1 MKWLEKIRLIF
12 KTKDLRNRILFILF
26 IFFIFRMLSNIPVL
40 GVDVEKLKETFERFR
55 ALGLYSIFTGGSLD
69 HISIIMLGIGPYIT
83 AVIILQLLT
92 MIFPSLEEMY
102 KEGGEEGR
110 QKFNQ
115 YGRILSIPL
124 AMLQAF
130 GMLKLFQREG
140 LISAI
145 SPLTF
150 ISSILTITAGSIFLM
165 WLGELITEYG
175 IGDGISLLIF
185 AGIIARTPVNVL
197 EAIRNISLGQSNF
210 YSYLVFLFLSL
221 LIISGVVLITESKRD
236 IPISYTKR
244 VRGFKIYGGTST
256 YLPMNV
262 NPAGVMPI
270 IFALSILTFPSMITN
285 LLGEQ
290 KGILGFFAK
299 SIEVFF
305 KNPWAY
311 GSSYFLLVCIFTYF
325 YTAIT
330 FDPKTISEN
339 LQKTGAFIP
348 GIRPGKSTSDHLK
361 FVLNRV
367 LLIGAIFLGIVA
379 ILPEVI
385 ARLTKIGQFSFLI
398 GGTSLLIVVGVVL
411 DLVRNIN
418 TELEMR
424 EYEKI

>member
-1 MKWLEKIRLIF
+1 MKWQEKLMLIF
-12 KTKDLRNRILFILF
+12 KTKELRRKILFV
-26 IFFIFRMLSNIPVL
+26 IFVFFVFRLLSNIPVL
-40 GVDVEKLKETFERFR
+40 GVNVEKLKETFERFR

-69 HISIIMLGIGPYIT
+69 HISIIMLGVGPYIT

-92 MIFPSLEEMY
+92 MIIPSLEEMY

-115 YGRILSIPL
+115 YGRILSVPL

-130 GMLKLFQREG
+130 GMLRLFQREG
-140 LISAI
+140 IISAI
-145 SPLTF
+145 SPLTLF
-150 ISSILTITAGSIFLM
+150 SSILTITAGSCLLM

-175 IGDGISLLIF
+175 IGDGISILIF
-185 AGIIARTPVNVL
+185 AGIVARTPVNAL
-197 EAIRNISLGQSNF
+197 EAIRNISLGNVNF
-210 YSYLVFLFLSL
+210 YSYLIFLFLSL
-221 LIISGVVLITESKRD
+221 LIIAGVVLITESKRE

-270 IFALSILTFPSMITN
+270 IFALSILTFPSMIFN
-285 LLGEQ
+285 LLGS
-290 KGILGFFAK
+290 KTGILGFFAK
-299 SIEVFF
+299 SIESFF

-339 LQKTGAFIP
+339 LQKMGAFIP
-348 GIRPGKSTSDHLK
+348 GIRPGNSTSDYLK
-361 FVLNRV
+361 FILNRV
-367 LLIGAIFLGIVA
+367 LLIGAIFLGLIA
-379 ILPEVI
+379 ILPEIV
-385 ARLTKIGQFSFLI
+385 ANLTKITQFSFLI
-398 GGTSLLIVVGVVL
+398 GGTSLLIIVGVIL

-418 TELEMR
+418 AELEMR

>member
-26 IFFIFRMLSNIPVL
+26 IFFIFRLLSNLPVL

-102 KEGGEEGR
+102 KEGGDEGR
-110 QKFNQ
+110 KKFNQ

-367 LLIGAIFLGIVA
+367 LLIGAIFLGIIA

>member
-26 IFFIFRMLSNIPVL
+26 IFFIFRLLSNLPVL

-102 KEGGEEGR
+102 KEGGDEGR
-110 QKFNQ
+110 KKFNQ

-145 SPLTF
+145 SPLSF

-367 LLIGAIFLGIVA
+367 LLIGAIFLGIIA

>member
-1 MKWLEKIRLIF
+1 MKWLEKLRLIF
-12 KTKDLRNRILFILF
+12 KTKDLRNKILFVLF
-26 IFFIFRMLSNIPVL
+26 VFFIFRLLSNIPAL
-40 GVDVEKLKETFERFR
+40 GVDVEKLKETLERFR

-69 HISIIMLGIGPYIT
+69 QISIIMLGVGPYIT

-124 AMLQAF
+124 AMLQAYS
-130 GMLKLFQREG
+130 MLRLFQRQE
-140 LISAI
+140 II
-145 SPLTF
+145 PTVSPSIF

-165 WLGELITEYG
+165 WLGELVTEYG
-175 IGDGISLLIF
+175 IGDGISILIF

-197 EAIRNISLGQSNF
+197 EVIRNVSIGSANF
-210 YSYLVFLFLSL
+210 YSYLIFFLLSL
-221 LIISGVVLITESKRD
+221 LIIAGVVLTTQSKRD

-262 NPAGVMPI
+262 NPSGVMPI
-270 IFALSILTFPSMITN
+270 IFALSILTFPSMIAN
-285 LLGEQ
+285 FLGTQ
-290 KGILGFFAK
+290 KGVLSFFAK
-299 SIEVFF
+299 SIEAFF
-305 KNPWAY
+305 QNPWAY
-311 GSSYFLLVCIFTYF
+311 GTAYFLLVFIFTYF

-339 LQKTGAFIP
+339 LQKMGAFIP
-348 GIRPGKSTSDHLK
+348 GVRPGNSTSDYLK
-361 FVLNRV
+361 FILNRV
-367 LLIGAIFLGIVA
+367 LLIGALFLGIIA
-379 ILPEVI
+379 ILPEVV
-385 ARLTKIGQFSFLI
+385 ARLTQIGQFSFLI
-398 GGTSLLIVVGVVL
+398 GGTSLLIVVGVIL
-411 DLVRNIN
+411 DLVKQIN

>member
-1 MKWLEKIRLIF
+1 MKWQEKLRLIF
-12 KTKDLRNRILFILF
+12 KTKELRRKILFV
-26 IFFIFRMLSNIPVL
+26 IFVFFVFRLLSNIPVL
-40 GVDVEKLKETFERFR
+40 GVNVEKLKETFERFR

-69 HISIIMLGIGPYIT
+69 HISIIMLGVGPYIT

-92 MIFPSLEEMY
+92 MIIPSLEEMY

-115 YGRILSIPL
+115 YGRILSVPL

-130 GMLKLFQREG
+130 GMLRLFQREG
-140 LISAI
+140 IISSL
-145 SPLTF
+145 SPLTLF
-150 ISSILTITAGSIFLM
+150 SSILTITAGSILLM

-175 IGDGISLLIF
+175 IGDGISILIF
-185 AGIIARTPVNVL
+185 AGIVARTPVNAL
-197 EAIRNISLGQSNF
+197 EAIRNISLGNVNF
-210 YSYLVFLFLSL
+210 YSYLAFLFLSL
-221 LIISGVVLITESKRD
+221 LIIAGVVLITESKRE

-270 IFALSILTFPSMITN
+270 IFALSILTFPSMIFN
-285 LLGEQ
+285 LLGSQ
-290 KGILGFFAK
+290 AGILGFLAK
-299 SIEVFF
+299 SIESFF

-311 GSSYFLLVCIFTYF
+311 GTSYFLLVCIFTYF

-339 LQKTGAFIP
+339 LQKMGAFIP
-348 GIRPGKSTSDHLK
+348 GIRPGNSTSDYLK
-361 FVLNRV
+361 FILNRV
-367 LLIGAIFLGIVA
+367 LLIGAIFLGLIA
-379 ILPEVI
+379 ILPEVVTI
-385 ARLTKIGQFSFLI
+385 LTKITQFSFLI
-398 GGTSLLIVVGVVL
+398 GGTSLLIIVGVIL

-418 TELEMR
+418 AELEMR
-424 EYEKI
+424 EYERF